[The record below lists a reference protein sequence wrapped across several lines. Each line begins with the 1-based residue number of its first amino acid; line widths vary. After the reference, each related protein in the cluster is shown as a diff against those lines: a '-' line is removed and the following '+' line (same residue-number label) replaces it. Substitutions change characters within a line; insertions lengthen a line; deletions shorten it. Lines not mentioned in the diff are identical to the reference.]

1 MWLFAGEILRM
12 HKGRGMGK
20 GRREGAQGR
29 SSRDIEGAGVH
40 YMSSPIGHKWDEGR
54 TL

>member
-1 MWLFAGEILRM
+1 MLLFAGEILRM
-12 HKGRGMGK
+12 HKGRGSG
-20 GRREGAQGR
+20 EGEEGR
-29 SSRDIEGAGVH
+29 SSRDIEGVGVH